1 MNAFDGWVKIILAVT
16 VFLSI
21 VVPTI
26 SNSLRGNILSDV
38 SATSV
43 ATLLGAIV
51 TGLFFLK
58 KPKDQK
64 GDEEHCGEVDEED
77 KDDDDC

>member
-1 MNAFDGWVKIILAVT
+1 MSRFDGWVKIILAVT

-21 VVPTI
+21 VVPTL
-26 SNSLRGNILSDV
+26 SNSIRGTILSDV

-58 KPKDQK
+58 KKEQEDDEED
-64 GDEEHCGEVDEED
+64 GGDDEEHEQQ
-77 KDDDDC
+77 

>member
-1 MNAFDGWVKIILAVT
+1 MKSFDGWVRIILAVT

-26 SNSLRGNILSDV
+26 SNSIRGTILSDV

-51 TGLFFLK
+51 AGLFFLK
-58 KPKDQK
+58 KNEQEEDEED
-64 GDEEHCGEVDEED
+64 GDEDEEHEQQ
-77 KDDDDC
+77 

>member
-1 MNAFDGWVKIILAVT
+1 MKSFDGWVRIILAVT

-21 VVPTI
+21 VVPTV
-26 SNSLRGNILSDV
+26 SNSIRGTILSDV

-51 TGLFFLK
+51 AGLFFLK
-58 KPKDQK
+58 KNEQEEDEED
-64 GDEEHCGEVDEED
+64 GDDDEEHEQQ
-77 KDDDDC
+77 

>member
-1 MNAFDGWVKIILAVT
+1 MNPFDGWVKIILAIT

-21 VVPTI
+21 VVPTV
-26 SNSLRGNILSDV
+26 SNSIRGTILSDV

-58 KPKDQK
+58 KKEQ
-64 GDEEHCGEVDEED
+64 EED
-77 KDDDDC
+77 LMKERMRIS